1 MIRSGG
7 RRWRPGLSVI
17 LLLVAG
23 SLDAETEPE
32 ESMAALNP
40 PAVAPKIGR
49 PVRIVSL
56 SFHQQSLE
64 KIVAAVDR
72 EAAAGLDLVALPEA
86 WPGQTPETL
95 EGPTTTAMRELAR
108 KHQTYL
114 VSPIY
119 RLENGRRYN
128 SSILIGRQGEI
139 VGIYNKVY
147 PFWEEFL
154 LDPPTEVG
162 EEAPVFSTDF
172 GKVGLA
178 ICFDCNFN
186 EVWQR
191 LADQGAELVIWS
203 SAYSG
208 GTSLQAHAL
217 NYHYYIVTST
227 LTQDCIVY
235 DITGEEILYEK
246 GNGLQVTRITL
257 DLDRGIYHQNYQ
269 IPEKL
274 DRLLAEHGDE
284 VTLEKYMEREAWC
297 VLRATKPGV
306 SARTLARQYGM
317 EELRDYLARSR
328 RQIDRQRGF
337 PFATKILPLPE
348 NRP

>member
-1 MIRSGG
+1 MKTRPSIGSGRKLAPFLG
-7 RRWRPGLSVI
+7 TI
-17 LLLVAG
+17 LLGLTAG
-23 SLDAETEPE
+23 SASAEE
-32 ESMAALNP
+32 ENP
-40 PAVAPKIGR
+40 MTSDPSPTPTPKIGR

-56 SFHQQSLE
+56 SFHQQPLE
-64 KIVAAVDR
+64 KVVAAVDQ
-72 EAAAGLDLVALPEA
+72 EAAAGVDLVALPEA
-86 WPGQTPETL
+86 WPGQDPETL
-95 EGPTTTAMRELAR
+95 EGPATTAMRELAR
-108 KHQTYL
+108 KHRTYL

-128 SSILIGRQGEI
+128 SSVLIDRQGEI
-139 VGIYNKVY
+139 AGIYDKVY

-154 LDPPTEVG
+154 LEPPTEAG
-162 EEAPVFSTDF
+162 KEAPVFSTDF

-203 SAYSG
+203 SAYSA

-227 LTQDCIVY
+227 LTQDCLVY
-235 DITGEEILYEK
+235 DITGEELLYEK
-246 GNGLQVTRITL
+246 GNGLQATRITL

-274 DRLLAEHGDE
+274 DRLLAEHGNE
-284 VTLEKYMEREAWC
+284 VMQEKYMEREAWC
-297 VLRATKPGV
+297 VLRATKPGI
-306 SARTLARQYGM
+306 SARALARQYGM

-328 RQIDRQRGF
+328 HQIDLRRGF
-337 PFATKILPLPE
+337 PFAKKILPSP
-348 NRP
+348 